1 LGVINKLLGGVF
13 GVFRAILIISI
24 TLNLFQKINAHN
36 TFVEKE
42 TLDKS
47 KLYNPIQKVSKMIY
61 PSIEEWFTAFKK
73 EEFQLENDKKRK

>member
-1 LGVINKLLGGVF
+1 
-13 GVFRAILIISI
+13 
-24 TLNLFQKINAHN
+24 
-36 TFVEKE
+36 VEKE